1 MIGAGSE
8 ALNVMCNALNEGT
21 QLARR
26 DVVPEPIGKG
36 GLIKVS
42 TRQRE
47 DGSDDFFL
55 KRLNAEAV

>member
-1 MIGAGSE
+1 
-8 ALNVMCNALNEGT
+8 MCNALNEGT